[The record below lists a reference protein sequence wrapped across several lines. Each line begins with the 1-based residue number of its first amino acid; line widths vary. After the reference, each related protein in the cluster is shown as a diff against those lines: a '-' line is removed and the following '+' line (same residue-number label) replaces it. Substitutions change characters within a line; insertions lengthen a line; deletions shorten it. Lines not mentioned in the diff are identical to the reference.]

1 MQLKKVLSSIPEAP
15 LNVECLMN
23 DIDFRSSIT
32 REKFEE
38 LAAPVLDRARAP
50 LAKVPTHGLA
60 CTIHVCQCTIT
71 TPILH
76 HILPIA

>member
-1 MQLKKVLSSIPEAP
+1 MKKVLSSIPEAP

-50 LAKVPTHGLA
+50 LAKVEAQPWS
-60 CTIHVCQCTIT
+60 CM
-71 TPILH
+71 H
-76 HILPIA
+76 HTSLSVHH